1 MNTIATIFLAVILL
15 VASMISSGCSSV
27 TESKENP
34 EQKAFTV
41 IATAYSDDPISIN
54 VAKWHD
60 GKTATMTNVRWGVVA
75 VDPKVIPLGSKIFI
89 KDMGWFS
96 AEDKGGKIKGNRID
110 IFYPTRRQALNFG
123 IKELQVLIVDNEA
136 NNPKS

>member
-1 MNTIATIFLAVILL
+1 MNTIATIFLVAFLL
-15 VASMISSGCSSV
+15 SGSMITSGCSMAG
-27 TESKENP
+27 ENKENP
-34 EQKAFTV
+34 EHKAMIV

-54 VAKWHD
+54 VVKWRD
-60 GKTATMTNVRWGVVA
+60 GKTATMTKVRWGVVA
-75 VDPKVIPLGSKIFI
+75 VDPKVIPLGSKIYI

-110 IFYPTRRQALNFG
+110 IFYPTRKEALKFG
-123 IKELQVLIVDNEA
+123 KKELSVLIVKNDA